1 MLLGRLAAVAGAVQ
15 TTAGELG
22 RAAAYAARTFGAPA
36 GVRGLAVE
44 CAWLAAHVAVYPP
57 GSCASS

>member
-1 MLLGRLAAVAGAVQ
+1 MLLGRLAAVV
-15 TTAGELG
+15 ELG

-44 CAWLAAHVAVYPP
+44 CAWLAAHVAVYPA
-57 GSCASS
+57 GSCASN